1 MKNST
6 FTKTE
11 IFILLLLILE
21 TFIKT
26 TVTVV
31 LKHPEYFDLG
41 NKNLTNLRYYSKI
54 FSLMNC
60 MVLMILSIYLL
71 VVKKINNPIYLI
83 VCFMLI
89 LKAMTHFIV
98 FFKIYKM
105 FNLSLKTQEKIILF
119 KKYESTITNI
129 TLIILTSYILSRIF

>member
-26 TVTVV
+26 TVAVIV
-31 LKHPEYFDLG
+31 NHPEYFDLG
-41 NKNLTNLRYYSKI
+41 NKNLTSLRYYSNI

-71 VVKKINNPIYLI
+71 VVKKVNNPIYLI
-83 VCFMLI
+83 ICYMLI
-89 LKAMTHFIV
+89 FKATMHFIV
-98 FFKIYKM
+98 FFKIYKK
-105 FNLSLKTQEKIILF
+105 FDLSLKTQEKIILF

-129 TLIILTSYILSRIF
+129 TIALFSGYFLSRIF